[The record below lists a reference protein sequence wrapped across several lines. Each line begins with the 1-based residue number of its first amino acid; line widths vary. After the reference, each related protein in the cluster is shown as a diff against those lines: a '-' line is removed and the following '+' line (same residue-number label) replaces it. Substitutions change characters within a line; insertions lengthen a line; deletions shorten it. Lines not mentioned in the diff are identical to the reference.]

1 MSTPILSQEET
12 PGLPRHGEDEIMIR
26 TAMILGLA
34 CLWPVSLA
42 GQTNLTQEIAK
53 CAAIASD
60 LERLV
65 CFDALARTQG
75 LDRPQSRA
83 VPLAEVG
90 SWQVRDQVNP
100 LDDTR
105 TVDLALVATGGAAA
119 GDRPAILN
127 LRCQSGETEVYINWR
142 THLGSGAQV
151 ATRIGAAEVDRR
163 QWSTSS
169 NQQATFYP
177 RNDAV
182 AFIKALMAADRLVAQ
197 VAPSAGNPI
206 TAAFDT
212 DGLANAVKPLRQSC
226 RW

>member
-1 MSTPILSQEET
+1 
-12 PGLPRHGEDEIMIR
+12 MIR

-34 CLWPVSLA
+34 CLWPASVA
-42 GQTNLTQEIAK
+42 GQVNLPQEIAK

-65 CFDALARTQG
+65 CFDTLARAQG
-75 LDRPQSRA
+75 LDRPQARP
-83 VPLAEVG
+83 VPTADVG
-90 SWQVRDQVNP
+90 AWQIRDQVNP

-105 TVDLALVATGGAAA
+105 TVDLALVATSGVAPD
-119 GDRPAILN
+119 DRPVILN

-142 THLGSGAQV
+142 SYLGSGAQI
-151 ATRIGAAEVDRR
+151 ATRIGTGEVDRQR
-163 QWSTSS
+163 WSTSS

-182 AFIKALMAADRLVAQ
+182 AFIKALMTADRLVAQ
-197 VAPSAGNPI
+197 VAPSGGNPI
-206 TAAFDT
+206 TAVFDT
-212 DGLANAVKPLRQSC
+212 QGLDNAVKPLRQAC